1 MAHLLTSESK
11 DRDPTR
17 DDIYRLFLIT
27 RTEPQADYR
36 FGRTQG
42 KRVHVH
48 APARFQAL
56 EGLLEVDGTRFA
68 TRGAG
73 LIR

>member
-11 DRDPTR
+11 DRDLTR
-17 DDIYRLFLIT
+17 DDAYRLFLIT

-48 APARFQAL
+48 A
-56 EGLLEVDGTRFA
+56 
-68 TRGAG
+68 RGAFRRLKG
-73 LIR
+73 YLKLMARDLRCVAQD